1 MARVMYIMW
10 EHEPEIIKA
19 AHGVDG
25 DEEVKKSTSTSTLT
39 LADVGFSPG
48 VADRTLPL
56 DACRF
61 FFLSHK
67 VKERW
72 SVDTASILFCTSTYH
87 CFLSVSLTKQLMGC
101 FPAARLAPRPPALQ
115 NRGATSM

>member
-39 LADVGFSPG
+39 LADVGSPRGWRTGPCLSMLAAFS
-48 VADRTLPL
+48 
-56 DACRF
+56 
-61 FFLSHK
+61 FFL
-67 VKERW
+67 
-72 SVDTASILFCTSTYH
+72 
-87 CFLSVSLTKQLMGC
+87 TK
-101 FPAARLAPRPPALQ
+101 
-115 NRGATSM
+115 